1 MHQFISLR
9 TRYSRFFL
17 CGTSAAGGAEVLLY
31 VRFAVARRAEA
42 LLTVRTHERLG
53 AGVQSHVHL
62 QTALG

>member
-1 MHQFISLR
+1 M
-9 TRYSRFFL
+9 RYSRFL
-17 CGTSAAGGAEVLLY
+17 VCGCSAAAAAEVLLY

-42 LLTVRTHERLG
+42 LLTVRTDERLG